1 LKALKKEFS
10 GVVQKYIP
18 LCHEI
23 FKEAYMK
30 KFFTAQQLHGRF
42 DCFSQFNRI
51 DPICLKYCAL
61 NIRCAL
67 AKKQWFEMELAEDY
81 FPAFSPPD
89 LDFGLE

>member
-1 LKALKKEFS
+1 
-10 GVVQKYIP
+10 
-18 LCHEI
+18 
-23 FKEAYMK
+23 MK
-30 KFFTAQQLHGRF
+30 KLFTSQQLHGRF

-67 AKKQWFEMELAEDY
+67 AKKQWFDVEMTEDY
-81 FPAFSPPD
+81 YPSFNLAD